1 MQPHEEEKCHVVNV
15 VGDGNCFY
23 RAVQVLLGFD
33 EDDYMPLKEM
43 VYEFAHENI
52 ELTFES
58 GDAFD
63 ILNRIGK
70 DGDWAMFEDV
80 FLTANML

>member
-1 MQPHEEEKCHVVNV
+1 
-15 VGDGNCFY
+15 
-23 RAVQVLLGFD
+23 
-33 EDDYMPLKEM
+33 MPLKDM
-43 VYEFAHENI
+43 VYEFAYENI

-70 DGDWAMFEDV
+70 DGEWAMFEDV
-80 FLTANML
+80 FLTANMLQRDIHVYLREYPAGECYRFSP